1 MMLSPEYVVSELNK
15 TVVSFDLLR
24 KELRKSCN
32 NKVIICLEDFGDN
45 LKIMLEIMAG
55 QQEIL
60 RLLCEELK
68 RIDEKSQN

>member
-1 MMLSPEYVVSELNK
+1 MPMMLSPEYVVSELNK
-15 TVVSFDLLR
+15 TVINFDLLR
-24 KELRKSCN
+24 KELRKSYN

-60 RLLCEELK
+60 RLLCKELK
-68 RIDEKSQN
+68 

>member
-1 MMLSPEYVVSELNK
+1 MSMMLPQEYVLSELKN

-32 NKVIICLEDFGDN
+32 NEVIACLEDFGDN

-60 RLLCEELK
+60 RLLYKELK
-68 RIDEKSQN
+68 

>member
-1 MMLSPEYVVSELNK
+1 MSMMLPQEYVLSELKN

-32 NKVIICLEDFGDN
+32 NEVIACLEDFGDN
-45 LKIMLEIMAG
+45 LKIMLEIMVE

-60 RLLCEELK
+60 RRLCKELK
-68 RIDEKSQN
+68 